1 MKVSGNLD
9 IYSLLQVLSNTF
21 EKCRNQMH
29 SYSEG
34 LLGKKF
40 PVKSFRTFS
49 RNFRKNRKWVR
60 KFSRGIFP
68 THSLNC
74 DVACHLSVL
83 LCVCCQLV
91 GGSCRL
97 HYVVSLLKL
106 WCELPVFLHLHC
118 CNIQLTVYGVV
129 SNVSHFISPVQ
140 TPLVCK
146 SSLRSGVIG

>member
-49 RNFRKNRKWVR
+49 RNFRKNRK
-60 KFSRGIFP
+60 
-68 THSLNC
+68 
-74 DVACHLSVL
+74 
-83 LCVCCQLV
+83 
-91 GGSCRL
+91 
-97 HYVVSLLKL
+97 
-106 WCELPVFLHLHC
+106 
-118 CNIQLTVYGVV
+118 
-129 SNVSHFISPVQ
+129 
-140 TPLVCK
+140 
-146 SSLRSGVIG
+146 